1 MDNSNTLGDWESDF
15 KKDVNALEELMLLRT
30 HDDDYASR
38 DKLEPV
44 FRDLSA
50 LLSQVEHATDQLRRY
65 LQAEKANIGH
75 LKNIQSSV
83 EAQTQ
88 RMELIRE
95 HMPSE
100 IAASCSMPESLDSV
114 AKENDACFENVPENK
129 DASQLESGR
138 GSAAQKNPAKGDGA
152 RKGTRKV
159 LGKGAAAATKKP
171 QPNMKGKSVKS
182 RNDSSMVPNDN
193 GQKNDIIIPG
203 VPAEDLGAAPQ
214 YVRGRMTVDKIDAVA
229 KRLSEIASTKY
240 ALLRKPN
247 HSLSSSEISQ
257 CTDFQEAQCEETHGT
272 KFLTDGEIK
281 GFGSYRIDSTVK
293 SAINILRH
301 FGRLKEVRGKSQ
313 TRILIIVE
321 AE

>member
-15 KKDVNALEELMLLRT
+15 KKDVLALEELMLLRT
-30 HDDDYASR
+30 HDDNYASR

-50 LLSQVEHATDQLRRY
+50 LLSQVEHTTDQLRRY
-65 LQAEKANIGH
+65 LQAEKANMGH
-75 LKNIQSSV
+75 LRSIQSRV

-88 RMELIRE
+88 HMELIRE

-100 IAASCSMPESLDSV
+100 IVASYSTPDSLDSV
-114 AKENDACFENVPENK
+114 AKENDAGVENAPVNKEVP
-129 DASQLESGR
+129 QP
-138 GSAAQKNPAKGDGA
+138 GSRSAVRETPGKGDDV

-159 LGKGAAAATKKP
+159 GGKGAAASTKKS
-171 QPNMKGKSVKS
+171 QPNMKGKPVKS
-182 RNDSSMVPNDN
+182 KKDSVAVPNDY
-193 GQKNDIIIPG
+193 GQKKDVLIAGIS
-203 VPAEDLGAAPQ
+203 AEDLRAAPQ

-240 ALLRKPN
+240 TLLRRPN
-247 HSLSSSEISQ
+247 NSLSSAEILQ
-257 CTDFQEAQCEETHGT
+257 CQEFQEAQCEETRGA

-281 GFGSYRIDSTVK
+281 GFGNYRIDSTVK

-301 FGRLKEVRGKSQ
+301 FGRLKEVHGKNRA
-313 TRILIIVE
+313 RILIVVD